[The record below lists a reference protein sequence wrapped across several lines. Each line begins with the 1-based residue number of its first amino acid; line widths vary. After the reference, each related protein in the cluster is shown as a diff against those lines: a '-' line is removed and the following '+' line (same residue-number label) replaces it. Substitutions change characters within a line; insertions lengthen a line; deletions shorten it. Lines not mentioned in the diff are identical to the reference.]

1 MHFLEIFRR
10 GRSNV
15 LLMLML
21 VVSMFVLTVAPAAAQ
36 AEIELDINV
45 DSFIT
50 SINSFLPLAIQIV
63 GFAAGI
69 AIAFAIAMFVAN
81 ALLRAFKGQSI

>member
-1 MHFLEIFRR
+1 MFMQLFNR
-10 GRSNV
+10 GRCKGV
-15 LLMLML
+15 LMLML
-21 VVSMFVLTVAPAAAQ
+21 LVGMFVLAVTPAFAQ